1 MFNIQQ
7 LWLLILVAVFAL
19 SGCVGQQTR
28 ISSSVVDYLYPE
40 KSQTRIEPSI
50 PQLQVPLKLGI
61 AFVPHS
67 SGRRAGLGLWSSHVG
82 GGSLTE
88 ALMADLLDRVARNF
102 THYEFVSEI
111 EIVPS
116 SYLRPGGG
124 FANLEQIRS
133 LYGIDVIA
141 LVSYDQVQFTDE
153 GLLSLTYWTLV
164 GAYIVKGEKNDTSTL
179 MDTAVYD
186 IASRKLLF
194 RAPGSNNLQ
203 GRSTPVNLSEEL
215 RADSRKSFE
224 IATEDMINNLDG
236 ELAKFRDK
244 IKADPSKA
252 RVIYREGY
260 SGGGALGLFALLSL
274 FVLALVKR
282 RGPCFRRFAAGI
294 SGWRLRSFRS

>member
-1 MFNIQQ
+1 MFNLQQ
-7 LWLLILVAVFAL
+7 VRLLTLVTVLTL

-40 KSQTRIEPSI
+40 QSKTRIEPSI
-50 PQLQVPLKLGI
+50 PQLKVPLKAGI
-61 AFVPHS
+61 AFVPQR
-67 SGRRAGLGLWSSHVG
+67 SGRRAGLGLWATHVG

-88 ALMADLLDRVARNF
+88 ALKADLLDRVARNF
-102 THYEFVSEI
+102 TQYEFVSDI

-124 FANLEQIRS
+124 FANLDQIRS

-153 GLLSLTYWTLV
+153 GLLSLTYWTLI
-164 GAYIVKGEKNDTSTL
+164 GAYIVSGEKNDTSTL

-215 RADSRKSFE
+215 RVDSRKSFE
-224 IATEDMINNLDG
+224 IATEDMINNLDR
-236 ELAKFRDK
+236 ELTKFREK
-244 IKADPSKA
+244 IKADPAKA
-252 RVIYREGY
+252 SVVYREGY
-260 SGGGALGLFALLSL
+260 AGGGGLGLFELLSL
-274 FVLALVKR
+274 FALGLVRCR
-282 RGPCFRRFAAGI
+282 RREFRRFAEGI
-294 SGWRLRSFRS
+294 SVSTLRSFRS